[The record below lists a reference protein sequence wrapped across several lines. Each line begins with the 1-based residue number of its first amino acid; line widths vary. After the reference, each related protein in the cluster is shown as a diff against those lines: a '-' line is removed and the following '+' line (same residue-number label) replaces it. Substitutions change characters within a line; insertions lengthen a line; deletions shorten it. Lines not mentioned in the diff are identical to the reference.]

1 VKRRAQPGTFRRAV
15 QVEVP
20 PPASRDAFLSHR
32 SVDKDVVRRLAADI
46 RSAAGQ
52 GRHLTAWLDE
62 AEIRPGQSIPAEVNR
77 GLENSKFFALIMTP
91 AYFDPNSSGW
101 TDAEWHA
108 ALHSD
113 PDNRRGRII
122 PVLAADCPYIPML
135 LRHLLAIDIRGN
147 NYNRGLDQLLAI
159 LRGDQQPRPVAYR
172 GQLIRS
178 SGRVDRATLV
188 AERAVPDGDPDAV
201 VERLS
206 CNLLPIERPPAYL
219 YSAPLRADLV
229 TRRPDGTTR
238 LPTKAELRE
247 RIRQAQLTAGADRP
261 WTPAFRLVS
270 DRVYSFH
277 EMGSDESALSAI
289 VDTDRADDP
298 PADLRDCLQTE
309 EQRKLVV
316 SLLNMSLSRHLRR
329 CGLLA
334 DETKASNRFFFPPKD
349 GQQNQIHWR
358 PFKKMVMRTVA
369 KPYMEDGRVACW
381 LHQAAY
387 IKVVFLGQRFF
398 IQITPTWLLTD
409 DGARVK
415 GGPEVGRVV
424 IQWTGRERN
433 LSVLYH
439 VRFWTSV
446 MRDGRQG
453 PISIWVGDQSA
464 EVATVPA
471 FVELQ
476 HGIRHDQKDLLQ
488 TLDELAPAI
497 ASMEDE
503 AEVRTRS
510 VSEETVDAPSTE
522 PEIAAEEES
531 DDS

>member
-1 VKRRAQPGTFRRAV
+1 MKRRAQPGTFRRRPV
-15 QVEVP
+15 QVEAPIVV
-20 PPASRDAFLSHR
+20 RDAFLSHR
-32 SVDKDVVRRLAADI
+32 SIDKDVVRRLAADI
-46 RSAAGQ
+46 ESAEGQ
-52 GRHLTAWLDE
+52 GRRLTVWLDE

-77 GLENSKFFALIMTP
+77 GLENSRFFALIMTP

-108 ALHSD
+108 ALHTD
-113 PDNRRGRII
+113 PDNRRGRIV

-135 LRHLLAIDIRGN
+135 LRHLLAVDIRGN
-147 NYNRGLDQLLAI
+147 NYDWGLQQLLAI

-178 SGRVDRATLV
+178 SGYVDRATLV

-219 YSAPLRADLV
+219 YSAPLRAELV
-229 TRRPDGTTR
+229 TRRADGTTR
-238 LPTKAELRE
+238 LPTKTELKE
-247 RIRQAQLTAGADRP
+247 RIKQAQLAAGAERT

-277 EMGSDESALSAI
+277 EMGSDESALAAI
-289 VDTDRADDP
+289 VDSDRAEDP
-298 PADLRDCLQTE
+298 PAELRDCLRTE
-309 EQRKLVV
+309 EERNLVI
-316 SLLNMSLSRHLRR
+316 SLLNMSISRHLRR
-329 CGLLA
+329 CGLLT
-334 DETKASNRFFFPPKD
+334 DEAKASNRFFFPPKD
-349 GQQNQIHWR
+349 GQQHQVQWR
-358 PFKKMVMRTVA
+358 PFKKTVTRTVA
-369 KPYMEDGRVACW
+369 KPYVEDGRTAFW

-398 IQITPTWLLTD
+398 IQITPTWLLTA

-439 VRFWTSV
+439 VRFWTGV
-446 MRDGRQG
+446 LRRGRRG
-453 PISIWVGDQSA
+453 PISVSVGDQTA
-464 EVATVPA
+464 EAATVPA
-471 FVELQ
+471 FVEMQ
-476 HGIRHDQKDLLQ
+476 HGIRDDQKDLLQ
-488 TLDELAPAI
+488 ALDELAPAI

-503 AEVRTRS
+503 AEVQTRGTS
-510 VSEETVDAPSTE
+510 DEATEQSNTE
-522 PEIAAEEES
+522 PEVTAEEDT
-531 DDS
+531 DDP